1 MDETFYGVQY
11 QGDKINMAANVYRH
25 IVGPEYAPKCDGA
38 VNADM
43 EEILE
48 SAGRRAGIDTDH
60 LDMTGARYDYMSRIH
75 RILEPL
81 GSAVTLDDDNPLY
94 LHIDGARLSDLSFDD
109 IHRLMPGYISRI
121 RAIPVAAMLVSHHDD
136 GYVTLHDGYR
146 TYAPEEWTAL
156 VDTMDPEIYAFAFGQ
171 PRPGERVPR
180 TNQDIATAYWE
191 YHFNHDYEQWEP
203 DADDYALPLMKLK

>member
-1 MDETFYGVQY
+1 MDETFYGVEY

-38 VNADM
+38 VNADI

-48 SAGRRAGIDTDH
+48 SAGRRAGISTDH

-81 GSAVTLDDDNPLY
+81 GHAVELNDDNPLY
-94 LHIDGARLSDLSFDD
+94 LRIDGSRYSDLSIDD
-109 IHRLMPGYISRI
+109 LHRLMPGYISRI

-156 VDTMDPEIYAFAFGQ
+156 VETMFPEIYTFAFGK
-171 PRPGERVPR
+171 REPGERIPR
-180 TNQDIATAYWE
+180 TNQDIAMAYWE
-191 YHFNHDYEQWEP
+191 CQFDHYYEQWVLNV
-203 DADDYALPLMKLK
+203 DDYALPLLELE